1 MKNQNDDTSYWT
13 SFFKGKMVFDTW
25 ALPNNFHFY
34 LKWNIYVVRNSPH
47 ILIITFVVEFFT
59 IYKTARDIFCSWQ
72 DLQDYNFFNPGT
84 QEQDILLV
92 HAVSTHKFSFCK
104 IWNIKFRL
112 FRQLSP
118 WNCQFYGWILVIFPK
133 PHFS

>member
-1 MKNQNDDTSYWT
+1 
-13 SFFKGKMVFDTW
+13 MVFDTW

-47 ILIITFVVEFFT
+47 ILIITFVVEIFT

-84 QEQDILLV
+84 QEEQDILLV

-104 IWNIKFRL
+104 IWTLTDGCVLAARSLITCIKFRL

-118 WNCQFYGWILVIFPK
+118 WNCQLYGWIVVIFPK
-133 PHFS
+133 PHLS